1 MSAYTDDTIARFAGL
16 ELDDVIPA
24 KRPSAPIASP
34 FRVPMPVKPLPAVEV
49 GQVDVRRADIARAE
63 RELANTL
70 TGGNMSG
77 QAGEG
82 PGATFYDEGTIVMN
96 PEAGLQSRRAWEQ
109 RPTAREA
116 ATALESA
123 IAAERRRD
131 YAGVPLAQVRL
142 DEKGHLTRANG
153 GLRPTEWSWSQLRGY
168 APKGALAN
176 NLNSWLGQSERS
188 LLLRTRN
195 PDQATGTREL
205 FAALSSKY
213 AVLDGHTVLSRAASA
228 MPDMV
233 RGDVKYDS
241 VTTQLNAELT
251 MHNPYTFDD
260 EVAVGRVHRVGF
272 RFRTAD
278 NGLERYRARCFVERV
293 RCVNYTI
300 VPFNWASVD
309 RKHVGDATALASQ
322 LLEMARRAGEVATAF
337 AGHWSEAARVR
348 AFADVEGE
356 EGARRAFGLLVSRGL
371 IDVQGASGETIIDRL
386 VEAWAYEPGTS
397 HQAVNRAITRAAQ
410 SPGWT
415 MDQAETLEEQAGE
428 MLFQRVWTQV
438 PTLAI

>member
-1 MSAYTDDTIARFAGL
+1 M
-16 ELDDVIPA
+16 
-24 KRPSAPIASP
+24 
-34 FRVPMPVKPLPAVEV
+34 
-49 GQVDVRRADIARAE
+49 
-63 RELANTL
+63 
-70 TGGNMSG
+70 
-77 QAGEG
+77 
-82 PGATFYDEGTIVMN
+82 
-96 PEAGLQSRRAWEQ
+96 
-109 RPTAREA
+109 
-116 ATALESA
+116 
-123 IAAERRRD
+123 
-131 YAGVPLAQVRL
+131 
-142 DEKGHLTRANG
+142 
-153 GLRPTEWSWSQLRGY
+153 
-168 APKGALAN
+168 
-176 NLNSWLGQSERS
+176 
-188 LLLRTRN
+188 
-195 PDQATGTREL
+195 
-205 FAALSSKY
+205 
-213 AVLDGHTVLSRAASA
+213 
-228 MPDMV
+228 
-233 RGDVKYDS
+233 
-241 VTTQLNAELT
+241 
-251 MHNPYTFDD
+251 
-260 EVAVGRVHRVGF
+260 
-272 RFRTAD
+272 
-278 NGLERYRARCFVERV
+278 